1 MLAHWHLPDTLG
13 DSTRRI
19 LPPMTATS
27 DIGPALRAAR
37 RRLGLT
43 QQEVADLAG
52 LSDRTV
58 RDLEKGSSSPSL
70 GAVIAVATV
79 LGLRL
84 EVTG

>member
-1 MLAHWHLPDTLG
+1 MA
-13 DSTRRI
+13 
-19 LPPMTATS
+19 TAS
-27 DIGPALRAAR
+27 DIGSALRAAR

>member
-1 MLAHWHLPDTLG
+1 MT
-13 DSTRRI
+13 
-19 LPPMTATS
+19 TAT
-27 DIGPALRAAR
+27 DIGSALRAAR

-43 QQEVADLAG
+43 QQEVADLSG

-58 RDLEKGSSSPSL
+58 RDLEKGSSSPSP
-70 GAVIAVATV
+70 GAVIAVARV

>member
-1 MLAHWHLPDTLG
+1 MTTASDLG
-13 DSTRRI
+13 S
-19 LPPMTATS
+19 
-27 DIGPALRAAR
+27 ALRAAR

>member
-1 MLAHWHLPDTLG
+1 
-13 DSTRRI
+13 
-19 LPPMTATS
+19 MTMTPS
-27 DIGPALRAAR
+27 DIGGTLRAAR

-58 RDLEKGSSSPSL
+58 RDLEKGSTSPSL
-70 GAVIAVATV
+70 GAVFAVARV
-79 LGLRL
+79 LGLRV

>member
-1 MLAHWHLPDTLG
+1 MT
-13 DSTRRI
+13 
-19 LPPMTATS
+19 TAT
-27 DIGPALRAAR
+27 DIGSALRAAR

-43 QQEVADLAG
+43 QQEVADLSG

>member
-1 MLAHWHLPDTLG
+1 
-13 DSTRRI
+13 
-19 LPPMTATS
+19 MTATS
-27 DIGPALRAAR
+27 DIGSALRAAR

-58 RDLEKGSSSPSL
+58 RDLEKGSHSPSL
-70 GAVIAVATV
+70 GAVIAVVTV

>member
-1 MLAHWHLPDTLG
+1 MT
-13 DSTRRI
+13 
-19 LPPMTATS
+19 TAT
-27 DIGPALRAAR
+27 DIGSALRAAR

>member
-1 MLAHWHLPDTLG
+1 
-13 DSTRRI
+13 
-19 LPPMTATS
+19 MTTAS
-27 DIGPALRAAR
+27 DIGSALRAAR

-43 QQEVADLAG
+43 QQEVADLSG

>member
-1 MLAHWHLPDTLG
+1 
-13 DSTRRI
+13 
-19 LPPMTATS
+19 MTATS